1 VILPSRE
8 LMPVIRAALERGQR
22 VRLTANGS
30 SMTPFIRDGDVVE
43 LEPLHAAWTLG
54 DIVLA
59 ESAAEHYVIHRIV
72 RLVGDRVWLRGDAQA
87 QREGPVPRQAVLGR
101 AVTAS
106 RNGRVRALDR
116 GWRRLAGR
124 VWVLCAPLGVWL
136 LRLIG
141 FARRVG
147 GWALRGLQRIPL
159 FRAWVKRFRPAFV
172 IQEASQSD
180 LMALYAWL
188 HPNGEST
195 LPASERN
202 ANPNLTNYVA
212 KNGSE
217 TLGLVRLVR
226 HPEADFPHVGYWLY
240 SLTIRPRYRGM
251 GIGEALTRRVIE
263 QAQAEGARE
272 LFLRVFEDNTPA
284 LALYGKLGFAPVT
297 LPALDEDLAADAQK
311 DEYTAK
317 VSAILLSF

>member
-1 VILPSRE
+1 
-8 LMPVIRAALERGQR
+8 MPVIRAALGRGQR

-30 SMTPFIRDGDVVE
+30 SMIPFIRDGDVVE

-59 ESAAEHYVIHRIV
+59 ESAAGHYVIHRIV
-72 RLVGDRVWLRGDAQA
+72 RLVGDHVWLRGDAQP
-87 QREGPVPRQAVLGR
+87 QHEGPLPRQAVLGR
-101 AVTAS
+101 AVAAS
-106 RNGRVRALDR
+106 RNGRVRGLDR
-116 GWRRLAGR
+116 GGWRLAGR
-124 VWVLCAPLGVWL
+124 VWMRCAPLGVWL

-147 GWALRGLQRIPL
+147 GWALRCLQRFPL
-159 FRAWVKRFRPAFV
+159 FRAWVKRVRPIFV

-188 HPNGEST
+188 DPNGERA

-212 KNGSE
+212 KRGSE
-217 TLGLVRLVR
+217 VLGLVRLMR

-240 SLTIRPRYRGM
+240 SLTVRPRYRGM

-263 QAQAEGARE
+263 QAEAEGAPD
-272 LFLRVFEDNTPA
+272 LFLRVFEDNAPA
-284 LALYGKLGFAPVT
+284 LALYGKLGFEPVT
-297 LPALDEDLAADAQK
+297 LPALEDELAADVQK
-311 DEYTAK
+311 YGRRRVPLRK
-317 VSAILLSF
+317 RL